1 MIKRVMV
8 TGATGRTG
16 ALVYQRLNA
25 DPNFT
30 PLGFARSPAKVT
42 ETLETQA
49 SVVIGDIL
57 NRADLDRAIAGCN
70 ALVILTSAMPIP
82 QMPIEPGSRPTFTF
96 AERGTPELVDYQGQ
110 LNQIDA
116 AIAAGVS
123 RIILVGS
130 MGGTN
135 DQHPLNSLGNGNI
148 LIWKRRAEEYLIAS
162 GADYTIIHAGGLI
175 DALGGERQLVLGQR
189 DEFLQ
194 TPPPRGSTSVPRAD
208 VAEVVVQA
216 LLCGSASHK
225 VFDLV
230 SLDPTGLGI
239 AQDFE
244 ALFAQVPAS
253 H

>member
-1 MIKRVMV
+1 MLKRVMI

-16 ALVYQRLNA
+16 SLVYRRVQTA
-25 DPNFT
+25 PGWS
-30 PLGFARSPAKVT
+30 PLGFARSPEKVT
-42 ETLETQA
+42 ETLGTEA
-49 SVVIGDIL
+49 DVVIGDVL
-57 NRADLDRAIAGCN
+57 NRADLDRAIAGCD

-96 AERGTPELVDYQGQ
+96 AERGTPEVVDYQGQ

-116 AIAAGVS
+116 AIAAGIS
-123 RIILVGS
+123 RIVLVGS

-148 LIWKRRAEEYLIAS
+148 LIWKRKAEEYLMAS

-175 DALGGERQLVLGQR
+175 DAPGGERQLVLGQR

-194 TPPPRGSTSVPRAD
+194 TPPSGGSTSVPRAD

-216 LLCGSASHK
+216 LYHGSASRK
-225 VFDLV
+225 RFDLV
-230 SLDPTGLGI
+230 SLDPAEQAI

-253 H
+253 D